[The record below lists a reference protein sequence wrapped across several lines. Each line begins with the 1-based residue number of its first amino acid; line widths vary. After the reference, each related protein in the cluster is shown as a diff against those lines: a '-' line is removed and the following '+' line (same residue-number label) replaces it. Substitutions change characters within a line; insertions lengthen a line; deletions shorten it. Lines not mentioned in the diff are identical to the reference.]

1 MTVCLWVYFLKPA
14 HQDDVVLGTDMTK
27 GLRARGFKGLIVIRS
42 GNVSKADVLE
52 YMESGGADGVVG
64 KEVSLKQTAL
74 LIRDMFREKKEKTG
88 ASRMSE
94 RNNSNTGLN

>member
-1 MTVCLWVYFLKPA
+1 M
-14 HQDDVVLGTDMTK
+14 LGTDMTK

-52 YMESGGADGVVG
+52 YMERGGADGVVG

-74 LIRDMFREKKEKTG
+74 LIQDMYREKMRQTG
-88 ASRMSE
+88 ADSTCE
-94 RNNSNTGLN
+94 RGYSISDSG